1 MRHGWHWAVLLAVA
15 ASALAWFLFL
25 RADDSNEPPHAFSP
39 SSDPSAASPQP
50 AVRPTGLVDAA
61 SSVPPE
67 AAADNIMG
75 GGPTPDS
82 ASAIISEIRAVLTED
97 PKLAEELARADQAQF
112 PDSPDADER
121 DALLVAAVYNQKDPL
136 RARLETRRYLRR
148 HPGGRFAEQLMH
160 VTGATMP
167 VPTASSS
174 SR

>member
-1 MRHGWHWAVLLAVA
+1 MRRAWKWAVPLAVA
-15 ASALAWFLFL
+15 ASILTWSLFL
-25 RADDSNEPPHAFSP
+25 RPDGPNEPPHAFSR
-39 SSDPSAASPQP
+39 SRDPSAATPQP
-50 AVRPTGLVDAA
+50 AVRPKELVDAA

-67 AAADNIMG
+67 VAADSIMG
-75 GGPTPDS
+75 AGPTPDS
-82 ASAIISEIRAVLTED
+82 ASGIIPEIRAVLTED
-97 PKLAEELARADQAQF
+97 PKLAEQLARADQVQF